1 MAQLVGV
8 AARFGAAHP
17 AGVAGSAGDLAVGA
31 HGPFRHHVWGF
42 AADEAEED
50 GVELVAFAAQ
60 RVLVHADAGFAQPG
74 RPLAGHQRVRVAAAH
89 HHAGDAGGDEGLG
102 ARGLLAGVAARLQRH
117 VGRRPA
123 RMAAGRVAGR
133 RVIGAFRIRCVIGG
147 AACAVGKRVALG
159 VRLPALLVPAL
170 ADDAAVAHEHAAH
183 QRVRVR
189 PAPTAPS
196 QLDGA
201 AHEAGIVGAE
211 RRRCGSLRFGVHVR
225 LASLFGYA
233 CHRVPFL
240 LRPPC
245 GVQA

>member
-1 MAQLVGV
+1 
-8 AARFGAAHP
+8 
-17 AGVAGSAGDLAVGA
+17 
-31 HGPFRHHVWGF
+31 
-42 AADEAEED
+42 
-50 GVELVAFAAQ
+50 
-60 RVLVHADAGFAQPG
+60 
-74 RPLAGHQRVRVAAAH
+74 
-89 HHAGDAGGDEGLG
+89 
-102 ARGLLAGVAARLQRH
+102 
-117 VGRRPA
+117 
-123 RMAAGRVAGR
+123 MAAGRVAGR

-159 VRLPALLVPAL
+159 VRLPALFVPAL

-211 RRRCGSLRFGVHVR
+211 RRRCGSLRSGVHVR